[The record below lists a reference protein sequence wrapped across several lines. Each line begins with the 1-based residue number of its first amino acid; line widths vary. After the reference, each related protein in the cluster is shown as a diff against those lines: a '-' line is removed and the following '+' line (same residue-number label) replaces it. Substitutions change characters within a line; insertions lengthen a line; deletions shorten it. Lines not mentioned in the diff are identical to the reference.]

1 MTGARSA
8 GVAGRPGRLAF
19 AAAASLAA
27 FAALF
32 TAGSALGVWPQP
44 PSGAFA
50 GWDLWVGT
58 AVGVGLLIR
67 LLLP

>member
-1 MTGARSA
+1 MTGAPAA
-8 GVAGRPGRLAF
+8 GVPERSGRLAF
-19 AAAASLAA
+19 AAAALLAA

-32 TAGSALGVWPQP
+32 TAGSALGIWPQP

-58 AVGVGLLIR
+58 AVGLTLLIR